1 MLFEGKQQNK
11 APECQVW
18 INVQN
23 TKPALNQNR
32 HVTWCLHHE
41 ERRFLWKL
49 KPWNCPQLEALKY
62 PVSLQSRFPSAFLL
76 VYSTTP
82 EVSTVTPTEPLSCES
97 PLNSHAFFYYIT
109 YGISD
114 VWISSVDQC
123 CMKTQLTFIH
133 MLQITA
139 TSEETNSSSEGA
151 TFLSQR
157 SYHLSS
163 ASTWMIDHP
172 ASQYKGCM
180 CMQMTSSVIYLKPHS
195 QRPVFQPMKHVGW
208 CFSILGS
215 STNIVFVIVD
225 QLKTTKKTLKKN
237 LSLFV
242 PWLCLFHRRVS
253 KLSDC
258 CPFCTC
264 LSFHWGCCLWMSVSE
279 WTCEQHV
286 LLTLHVTLHT
296 TKIPDCQQ
304 HLSELLFCPSVC
316 VLYQPRLWYQRRR
329 VSATVSW
336 GPVRVPTPALCQSLG
351 TSPNKYA
358 AAVEWAKPGALTVR
372 GVRTLAQV
380 GHMTMNDV

>member
-215 STNIVFVIVD
+215 STNIVFVVVD
-225 QLKTTKKTLKKN
+225 QLKTTKKTLKEFKFVCPLTLSVSQTCVKAVRLLSILHLLEFPLRL
-237 LSLFV
+237 LSLNV
-242 PWLCLFHRRVS
+242 CQ
-253 KLSDC
+253 
-258 CPFCTC
+258 
-264 LSFHWGCCLWMSVSE
+264 WMDLR
-279 WTCEQHV
+279 TAC
-286 LLTLHVTLHT
+286 
-296 TKIPDCQQ
+296 
-304 HLSELLFCPSVC
+304 
-316 VLYQPRLWYQRRR
+316 
-329 VSATVSW
+329 
-336 GPVRVPTPALCQSLG
+336 
-351 TSPNKYA
+351 A
-358 AAVEWAKPGALTVR
+358 ADAACDA
-372 GVRTLAQV
+372 A
-380 GHMTMNDV
+380 HD